1 MSSHLVNERK
11 INESLRLSKILFLW
25 AILIEL
31 LIVSM
36 GWTASYIS
44 GNRSLSI
51 PTLLLSTLAL
61 GELTSLWSTEVFA
74 EQIRRKRRYLIKFCS
89 LFAVLI
95 AMSFTVTNLG
105 HIAMIVESH
114 ESDKLEGYLNKQKD
128 IRDKNSVTLRDIE
141 IQRSKILSLQAQLN
155 NDEFLQV
162 INNELDEIKITEEK
176 INKNIEQIKAK
187 NFFAE
192 KASQNFL
199 INSNEK
205 KLKALNSTFE
215 QIEDRYLNELNKL
228 QDDRFSELALS
239 SWRQKNNTKTRYDQL
254 RADLNNKYKLLK
266 APIQKEI
273 DGLNEEVAKAKNLLV
288 SYASLSPESIEL
300 IKSQNLKLQNLRSE
314 KEKLVDKKSNFY
326 KDNKDDT
333 ASLKRKID
341 NLQLILNER
350 DQELSRTLTKE
361 SEFKRTSWLVKLA
374 SNYYAKSTSSI
385 SLSEFKSFAYY
396 FVLISCIGLA
406 LLPKILVF
414 LSVLVKSSD
423 HDDCTEKKDNYI
435 SKSINSLAKAITDYS
450 ESSKKIKKAQKIA
463 MLQVEANKSK
473 SDKEIDDNNSKND
486 KKIAE
491 KNKEIANLTS
501 KILVLKEATK
511 HDKQITEFFKM
522 HKEVLSGLDDVKTE
536 LKSVSK
542 KNPNNNI
549 VKKLIP
555 VNIYQEM
562 LKELSI
568 DRESIDKNIQL
579 NKKKQ

>member
-1 MSSHLVNERK
+1 MSSPIINERE
-11 INESLRLSKILFLW
+11 INDSIRLSKILFFW

-114 ESDKLEGYLNKQKD
+114 ESSKLEGYL
-128 IRDKNSVTLRDIE
+128 IDKNRIEDENLTTHREIE
-141 IQRSKILSLQAQLN
+141 IQKSKILSLQAQHN
-155 NDEFLQV
+155 NDEFLQATKD
-162 INNELDEIKITEEK
+162 ELDEIKVTEEK
-176 INKNIEQIKAK
+176 IFKNIDQIKA
-187 NFFAE
+187 
-192 KASQNFL
+192 QNFADEKSTQNYL
-199 INSNEK
+199 INFNEK
-205 KLKALNSTFE
+205 KLRELKSTFKE
-215 QIEDRYLNELNKL
+215 IDDRYLQELEKL
-228 QDDRFSELALS
+228 QDDRFEELALS

-254 RADLNNKYKLLK
+254 RANLDNKYKLQK
-266 APIQKEI
+266 APIEKEI
-273 DGLNEEVAKAKNLLV
+273 DSLNKEVAKAKNLLV

-300 IKSQNLKLQNLRSE
+300 IKSQNLKLQNLKSE
-314 KEKLVDKKSNFY
+314 KEKLVDQKSNFY
-326 KDNKDDT
+326 KDNKDD
-333 ASLKRKID
+333 ASSFKREID
-341 NLQLILNER
+341 NLQQILNEN
-350 DQELSRTLTKE
+350 DQQLSRIETKE
-361 SEFKRTSWLVKLA
+361 REFKKTSWLVKLA

-423 HDDCTEKKDNYI
+423 HDDRTEKKDNYI

-450 ESSKKIKKAQKIA
+450 ESTKKIKKAKKIA
-463 MLQVEANKSK
+463 MLEVEAIKSESHK
-473 SDKEIDDNNSKND
+473 KIDDNNSKND
-486 KKIAE
+486 KEIAE
-491 KNKEIANLTS
+491 KNKKIANLTS
-501 KILVLKEATK
+501 EILELKHARK
-511 HDKQITEFFKM
+511 HDKQITEFLKK
-522 HKEVLSGLDDVKTE
+522 HKEVLNKLEE

-568 DRESIDKNIQL
+568 DRESIGKNIQP